1 MDATSLHDERL
12 RQQRPNRTGHAAGAL
27 VGRCVRVAQIWSAAS
42 RWYAV
47 GAACAALA
55 SGGAVLLSSQEAAA
69 QSAEMSLPPVTQDRG
84 LRTGEFTLYPS
95 MGLMTHYDTNL
106 FNGSDKENNVPV
118 GATSLRFI
126 PRLALSNDGNGNV
139 NFNFNG
145 TGDARLYLSDNAIIS
160 EQKAVGGNLNLDVT
174 FGQKRS
180 MSLTVFNYFN
190 RALRTNNW
198 ATLETL
204 NRVAND
210 VGARVEFHP
219 GDIPERR
226 PFNVSVGASYA
237 IDAFDN
243 FTAGDTSTI
252 HSKLTGSWRFLP
264 KTAAVLDGSWDFRK
278 YENAA
283 LLKAGLAA
291 DSKPFRAR
299 VGLTGALT
307 KRISAQA
314 LAGWGL
320 STHSSGSSYSGYL
333 ASVGVGVRAS
343 ESTRLY
349 LTYDHD
355 YVDSFF
361 GNFVAYH
368 RFGASLKQRFGNV
381 LDVTGSFGTRLMS
394 FGVIEP
400 KGVLASGLSS
410 TCDGAVAGKSGC
422 RSDTGLDAS
431 LVAAFE
437 LHRLVGMN
445 IGWTMRKVITNFKV
459 LSAAN
464 TNLVLDVGEYTAHEI
479 YATVVLRY

>member
-12 RQQRPNRTGHAAGAL
+12 RPQRPNRTGHAASVL
-27 VGRCVRVAQIWSAAS
+27 VGRSFRVARSLGTAL
-42 RWYAV
+42 
-47 GAACAALA
+47 AALVAVA
-55 SGGAVLLSSQEAAA
+55 SGSVVLLSSQDALA
-69 QSAEMSLPPVTQDRG
+69 QSAEMSLPPIAQDRG

-106 FNGSDKENNVPV
+106 FNGSDKENNAPI
-118 GATSLRFI
+118 GATSLRFM
-126 PRLALSNDGNGNV
+126 PRLSLINDGNGNV
-139 NFNFNG
+139 NFAFNG
-145 TGDARLYLSDNAIIS
+145 LGDARLYLSDNNIVS

-180 MSLTVFNYFN
+180 MSLTVYNYFN

-226 PFNVSVGASYA
+226 PFNISIGGSYA
-237 IDAFDN
+237 VDAFDN

-252 HSKLTGSWRFLP
+252 RTKLTGSWRFLP
-264 KTAAVLDGSWDFRK
+264 KTAAVLDAGWDFRK
-278 YENAA
+278 YETAS
-283 LLKAGLAA
+283 LKQAGLAA

-299 VGLTGALT
+299 AGLTGALT

-314 LAGWGL
+314 LAGWGM
-320 STHSSGSSYSGYL
+320 STHATGSSYSGFL
-333 ASVGVGVRAS
+333 GSVGVGLRAS

-355 YVDSFF
+355 FVDSFF
-361 GNFVAYH
+361 GNYVAFH

-410 TCDGAVAGKSGC
+410 SCDGAVAGKSGC
-422 RSDTGLDAS
+422 RNDTGVDAS

-445 IGWTMRKVITNFKV
+445 IGWTMRKVITSFKV
-459 LSAAN
+459 LSASN

>member
-12 RQQRPNRTGHAAGAL
+12 RPQRPNRLGHAMGGL
-27 VGRCVRVAQIWSAAS
+27 VGRTVRVARSWSAA
-42 RWYAV
+42 
-47 GAACAALA
+47 AATLAALA
-55 SGGAVLLSSQEAAA
+55 SGSAVLLNSQEAAA
-69 QSAEMSLPPVTQDRG
+69 QSAEMGLPPIAQDRG

-106 FNGSDKENNVPV
+106 FNGSDKENNAPV

-126 PRLALSNDGNGNV
+126 PRLSLMNDGNGNV
-139 NFNFNG
+139 NFAFAG
-145 TGDARLYLSDNAIIS
+145 TGDARLYISDNAIVS
-160 EQKAVGGNLNLDVT
+160 DQKAVGGNLNLDVT

-180 MSLTVFNYFN
+180 MSLTLFNYFN

-198 ATLETL
+198 ATIETL

-210 VGARVEFHP
+210 VGARIEFHP

-226 PFNVSVGASYA
+226 PFNIAIGGSYA

-243 FTAGDTSTI
+243 FTVGNTTMI
-252 HSKLTGSWRFLP
+252 RTKLAGSWRFLP
-264 KTAAVLDGSWDFRK
+264 KTAAVLDATWDFRK
-278 YENAA
+278 YESSTLA
-283 LLKAGLAA
+283 KQGLAA

-299 VGLTGALT
+299 LGLTGALT

-320 STHSSGSSYSGYL
+320 STHSTGSSYNGFLGSL
-333 ASVGVGVRAS
+333 GVGLRAS

-355 YVDSFF
+355 FVDSFF

-368 RFGASLKQRFGNV
+368 RFGVSLKQRFGNV

-410 TCDGAVAGKSGC
+410 SCDGAVAGKSGC
-422 RSDTGLDAS
+422 RSDTGMDAA

-445 IGWTMRKVITNFKV
+445 IGWNMRKVITNFKV

-464 TNLVLDVGEYTAHEI
+464 SSLVLDVGEYTAHEI